1 MLPALAGR
9 LKDRKATLYVCGGA
23 RSLWPLLYDERTRD
37 AVGVAERAADG
48 AASPGE
54 VEAARYYAESPTF
67 GFHFDPGF
75 VRAHRDDP
83 REGASVRRLLKMGA
97 YTEEG
102 IGGGAA
108 LADEQTRSRLVG
120 LADVV
125 YLGFRPA
132 DGGEFDAALVRRL
145 RDVAVWPNGWL
156 VRCVFGNPCRPRRV
170 NAAWRSPAAVALAW
184 AAYDQREL
192 PAGHLDLA
200 RLLALADALEEAGA
214 TDAALLGH
222 LRSPG
227 PHVRGCHAVDALL
240 GLE

>member
-1 MLPALAGR
+1 
-9 LKDRKATLYVCGGA
+9 
-23 RSLWPLLYDERTRD
+23 
-37 AVGVAERAADG
+37 VAERAADG

-54 VEAARYYAESPTF
+54 VEAARYHAECPTF

-83 REGASVRRLLKMGA
+83 REGASVRRLLKMGV

-102 IGGGAA
+102 IGGDAT
-108 LADEQTRSRLVG
+108 LADERTRSRLVS

-125 YLGFRPA
+125 YLSFRPTQ
-132 DGGEFDAALVRRL
+132 GGEFGAALVRRL
-145 RDVAVWPNGWL
+145 GHVSGWPNGWL
-156 VRCVFGNPCRPRRV
+156 VRCVFGNPCRPLRV

-184 AAYDQREL
+184 AAYDEREL
-192 PAGHLDLA
+192 PSGHLDPA
-200 RLLALADALEEAGA
+200 RLLAVADALEEAGA
-214 TDAALLGH
+214 TDAQLLGH

-227 PHVRGCHAVDALL
+227 PHVRGCAAVDAVL